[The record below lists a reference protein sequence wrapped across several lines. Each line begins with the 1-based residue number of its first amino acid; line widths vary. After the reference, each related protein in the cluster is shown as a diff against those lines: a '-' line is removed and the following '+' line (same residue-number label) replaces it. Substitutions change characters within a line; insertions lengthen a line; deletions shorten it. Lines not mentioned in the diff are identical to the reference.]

1 MRGISRKVSIFVVT
15 SAGLLALMIG
25 TNFIAKG
32 AEADNISVE
41 TNRSNSP
48 NNGDYL
54 PGKPSVTLPAPNKLE
69 VESVSGRSVSLKWE
83 LMEESTPTVTYEV
96 YESGNAVAETKVPF
110 YHAEDLVAGRK
121 YEFGIRARQG
131 DQVSEPTQTT
141 QVTTYGEILRNGNFL
156 ELEEDMSRVKFWHT
170 DQDLAKS
177 SLSLRRVNSSVTG
190 ESDILSIHLSN
201 SKRGKTVLLSQDA
214 RVEGKQLYIGS
225 GKARVD
231 SATYTGKVNWE
242 LQFLNESGDVLMESE
257 WTDHVT
263 GETPEGT
270 TAVRLRLV
278 MEEKRDEEPMTI
290 NVEPVSVS
298 IEPEIQETA
307 KLNFQSASPVTYR
320 YQYDVNGRLTLVE
333 MDQNAIQY
341 HYDAKGNLIEKT
353 KK

>member
-1 MRGISRKVSIFVVT
+1 MRGISRKASIVVVT

-41 TNRSNSP
+41 TNLNNSP

-54 PGKPSVTLPAPNKLE
+54 PDGPSVTLPAPKKLE
-69 VESVSGRSVSLKWE
+69 VESVTGRSVSLKWE
-83 LMEESTPTVTYEV
+83 SMEEFTPTVTYEV
-96 YESGNAVAETKVPF
+96 YESGIAVAETKVPF

-131 DQVSEPTQTT
+131 DRVSEPTKTT

-156 ELEEDMSRVKFWHT
+156 ELDEDMSRVKFWQT
-170 DQDLAKS
+170 DQDLAKN
-177 SLSLRRVNSSVTG
+177 SLKRVNSSVAG
-190 ESDILSIHLSN
+190 ESDILSIHLSGSN
-201 SKRGKTVLLSQDA
+201 RGKTILLSQDA
-214 RVEGKQLYIGS
+214 RVEGTQFYIGS
-225 GKARVD
+225 GKVRVD

-242 LQFLNESGDVLMESE
+242 LQFLDESGDVLMESE

-270 TAVRLRLV
+270 AAVRVRLV

-290 NVEPVSVS
+290 YVEPVSVS
-298 IEPEIQETA
+298 IEPEIYETA
-307 KLNFQSASPVTYR
+307 KLNSRATSPVTYR

-333 MDQNAIQY
+333 MDQDAIQY